1 MKVRFAGHVY
11 KDPFPFQSLFAPLD
25 NYLFPNRMRNSAFEK
40 YYPCFS
46 ESSKKKSW
54 GLNGPHEISL
64 KQDKHP
70 LRPEKVQS
78 ENEEQQ
84 SPCVTKSISGHYVWD
99 HFVKF

>member
-1 MKVRFAGHVY
+1 MFIKIL
-11 KDPFPFQSLFAPLD
+11 SLS
-25 NYLFPNRMRNSAFEK
+25 RAFLLPWITIYSQIACGTVHLK
-40 YYPCFS
+40 NIIPVFLNQV
-46 ESSKKKSW
+46 KRKSW

-84 SPCVTKSISGHYVWD
+84 SPCVTKSISRHYVWD